1 MHPSHPAVCV
11 TLLCLAACAPDTG
24 GDTAAP
30 DDEPVMAKSVAV
42 ASASGKVAGTGGK
55 GLNVR
60 LEARSN
66 SAQVTWLP
74 EGKQV
79 AIQCQ
84 VEGQTVAG
92 SALWDY
98 LPAHGGYV
106 ADAYVNTGHAARIPG
121 IPDCNA
127 GSGECGDLDFSGEC
141 DGDTLRWCE
150 DDALQT
156 YDCATVG
163 KSCGWQDDTVGNNCV
178 SGGASSGGGSS
189 GGASGTRLTV
199 TEIVGG
205 ASYSISQDYGPS
217 SFYGGYGYCQSYGDW
232 GGVNVHCGTDV
243 SLPYG
248 TPLYIPGDA
257 EIIHAGGTGYFEDE
271 TNPAAGELKVRL
283 GDGTEVVL
291 GHMSY
296 IAVGTGQEVEMGAYA
311 GESGTANGG
320 HVHLEVRVPSAAYAS
335 GFQTVDPMTFFG
347 W

>member
-1 MHPSHPAVCV
+1 MRHAHP
-11 TLLCLAACAPDTG
+11 LLSATALFLAACAPAPQGSD
-24 GDTAAP
+24 AP
-30 DDEPVMAKSVAV
+30 DDEPVMAKSVGIAT
-42 ASASGKVAGTGGK
+42 ASGKVAGTAGK

-60 LEARSN
+60 AEARAD

-79 AIQCQ
+79 SIQCQ
-84 VEGQTVAG
+84 VEGQSVAG
-92 SALWDY
+92 STLWDY
-98 LPAHGGYV
+98 LPAQGGYV
-106 ADAYVNTGHAARIPG
+106 ADAYVDTGHAARIPG

-127 GSGECGDLDFSGEC
+127 SAGEC
-141 DGDTLRWCE
+141 DGLDFAGECEGDILRWCE

-156 YDCATVG
+156 YDCAAIG
-163 KSCGWQDDTVGNNCV
+163 KACDWQDDAVGHNCV
-178 SGGASSGGGSS
+178 SGSGSGGGN
-189 GGASGTRLTV
+189 GTRLTV
-199 TEIVGG
+199 SEIVGG
-205 ASYSISQDYGPS
+205 AAYSISQDYGPS
-217 SFYGGYGYCQSYGDW
+217 SFYGGYWYCQSYGDW

-257 EIIHAGGTGYFEDE
+257 KVIHAGGTGYFVDE

-283 GDGTEVVL
+283 DDGTEVVL

-296 IAVGTGQEVEMGAYA
+296 IAVGKGQSVELGAYA
-311 GESGTANGG
+311 GDSGTANGG
-320 HVHLEVRVPSAAYAS
+320 HVHLEVRIPSAAFAS